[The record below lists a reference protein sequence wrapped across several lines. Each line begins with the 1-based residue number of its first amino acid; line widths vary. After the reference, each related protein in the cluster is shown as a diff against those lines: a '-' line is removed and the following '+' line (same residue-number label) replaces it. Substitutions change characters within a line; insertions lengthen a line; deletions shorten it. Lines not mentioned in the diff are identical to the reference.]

1 MFAGSIPHDESI
13 PAADLQARLEK
24 VEAVNDSLRQS
35 GQAAVGQVLVYH
47 RLMRRQEEDMTKRLE
62 EAWLQGQEVAEN
74 KKSAE
79 IAVLKDELGY
89 KHKSVGGRLCT
100 SFVGESVYWC

>member
-1 MFAGSIPHDESI
+1 MLVGINLRDEGLHS
-13 PAADLQARLEK
+13 ADLQARLEK

-47 RLMRRQEEDMTKRLE
+47 QLMRRQEEDMTKRLE
-62 EAWLQGQEVAEN
+62 EARLQGQEVAEN

-89 KHKSVGGRLCT
+89 KHK
-100 SFVGESVYWC
+100 

>member
-1 MFAGSIPHDESI
+1 MFVGSTSHAEGL
-13 PAADLQARLEK
+13 PAADLQARLAK

-47 RLMRRQEEDMTKRLE
+47 QLMRRQEEDMTKRLE

-79 IAVLKDELGY
+79 IAVLQDELGY
-89 KHKSVGGRLCT
+89 KHK
-100 SFVGESVYWC
+100 

>member
-1 MFAGSIPHDESI
+1 MLVGINFRDEGLHS
-13 PAADLQARLEK
+13 ADLQARLEK

-47 RLMRRQEEDMTKRLE
+47 QLMRRQEEDMTKRLE
-62 EAWLQGQEVAEN
+62 EARLQGQEVAEN

-79 IAVLKDELGY
+79 IAVLKDELGC
-89 KHKSVGGRLCT
+89 KHK
-100 SFVGESVYWC
+100 

>member
-1 MFAGSIPHDESI
+1 MGSTHDDSR
-13 PAADLQARLEK
+13 PSADLQARLEK

-47 RLMRRQEEDMTKRLE
+47 QLMRRQEEDMTKRLE
-62 EAWLQGQEVAEN
+62 EAWQHGQELAES

-89 KHKSVGGRLCT
+89 KHK
-100 SFVGESVYWC
+100 